1 LVGKD
6 NKRGGGGKP
15 GNKIMSK
22 YKIGVL
28 FIIFLTVFILAS
40 GCGRG
45 TEFDRQ
51 VGEIA
56 KPYNFQ
62 LVKWEFQTLT
72 GEIGGFFSGEGKTDN
87 ETAEIITYFTNA
99 ARIRNLEATLNA
111 VRAGNQAGELDQI
124 QNELDELRSQN
135 TARRVAT
142 EKALERQVREA
153 LAQQDIY
160 NPLDRYVKIKI
171 SFPPVRVYLGEPPN
185 ILVISPRDRIEAIKE
200 VILVPDMS
208 VEDMEKIESEIEQLG
223 YSAEVEGLGG
233 LSTYPSYVLDESDL
247 RFTLETVVHE
257 WIHQY
262 LAFTPLGFRY
272 ILGQI
277 GIPQNSDIATINET
291 VADIVGREIGDMIYH
306 KLVPQA
312 ATPSPPPPTD
322 ETGFDFNKEM
332 REIRLAVDNYL
343 AQGQI
348 EQAEAF
354 MEQSRQYL
362 AENGYYIRK
371 LNQAYFAFHGT
382 YADSPTSTNPIG
394 EELQQ
399 LREQSVSIRDFLDAA
414 VGLTSEEQLI
424 NKLD

>member
-1 LVGKD
+1 
-6 NKRGGGGKP
+6 
-15 GNKIMSK
+15 MSK
-22 YKIGVL
+22 YKIGLL
-28 FIIFLTVFILAS
+28 FISLLIVFTLAS
-40 GCGRG
+40 GCGGG

-51 VGEIA
+51 VGEIT
-56 KPYNFQ
+56 KPYHFE
-62 LVKWEFQTLT
+62 LAKWEFQTLA
-72 GEIGGFFSGEGKTDN
+72 GEIGEFFKGGGKTDN
-87 ETAEIITYFTNA
+87 ATAEIFTYFTNA
-99 ARIRNLEATLNA
+99 AQIRNLEAKLNA
-111 VRAGNQAGELDQI
+111 VRAGNQTGDLDQI

-135 TARRVAT
+135 AARRGAT
-142 EKALERQVREA
+142 EKALEGQVREA
-153 LAQQDIY
+153 LAQQGIY
-160 NPLDRYVKIKI
+160 NPLDRYAKIKV
-171 SFPPVRVYLGEPPN
+171 SFPPVRVYLGDPPD

-272 ILGQI
+272 ILDQI
-277 GIPQNSDIATINET
+277 GIRQNDEIATINET
-291 VADIVGREIGDMIYH
+291 VADIIGKEIGDMIYQ

-312 ATPSPPPPTD
+312 AAPSPPASTNA
-322 ETGFDFNKEM
+322 TGFDFNKEM
-332 REIRLAVDNYL
+332 REIRQAVDSYL
-343 AQGQI
+343 AQGEI

-354 MEQSRQYL
+354 MEQKRQYL

-382 YADSPTSTNPIG
+382 YADSPTSVSPIG
-394 EELQQ
+394 QELQQ
-399 LREQSVSIRDFLDAA
+399 LRDQSASIRDFLDAA
-414 VGLTSEEQLI
+414 AGLTSQEGLI
-424 NKLD
+424 KKLD